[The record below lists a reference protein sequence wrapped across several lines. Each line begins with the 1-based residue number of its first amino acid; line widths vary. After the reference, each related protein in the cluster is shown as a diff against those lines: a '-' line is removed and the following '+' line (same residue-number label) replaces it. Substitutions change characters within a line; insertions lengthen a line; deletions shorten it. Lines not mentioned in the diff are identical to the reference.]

1 MLWLEGAAMRAEVG
15 GRPPATAGSIPSL
28 LVTSF
33 IESFTLLS
41 SAVRETTIART
52 PVAHDPIENRGS
64 QPFSNGYNG

>member
-1 MLWLEGAAMRAEVG
+1 MLWLEGAAVRAEVG
-15 GRPPATAGSIPSL
+15 GRPSGPFLASL